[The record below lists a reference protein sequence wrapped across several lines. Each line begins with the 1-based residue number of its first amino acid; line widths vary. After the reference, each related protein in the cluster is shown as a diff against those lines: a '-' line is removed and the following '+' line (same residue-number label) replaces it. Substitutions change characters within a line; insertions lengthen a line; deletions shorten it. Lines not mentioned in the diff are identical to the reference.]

1 MSTSM
6 PLWVTI
12 PGTLLLICGGLL
24 AVVGSFGLVR
34 LPTFFARMHGP
45 SLGNTIGAGC
55 LLISSMLTSSAL
67 LERAVLHE
75 LVIAGCIFISSPV
88 TAMMLMKAAVYRD
101 LERKRSGQDDDF
113 PDERGRHRSG
123 DDRAA

>member
-1 MSTSM
+1 M

-12 PGTLLLICGGLL
+12 PGTLLLVCGGLL
-24 AVVGSFGLVR
+24 TVIGSAGLVR

-45 SLGNTIGAGC
+45 SLGNTVGAGC

-75 LVIAGCIFISSPV
+75 LVIAGCMFISSPV
-88 TAMMLMKAAVYRD
+88 TAMMLMRAAVYRD
-101 LERKRSGQDDDF
+101 LARKRSGEF
-113 PDERGRHRSG
+113 DELPSDRGGGSTRN
-123 DDRAA
+123 DRTA

>member
-1 MSTSM
+1 M

-12 PGTLLLICGGLL
+12 PGTLLLVCGGLL
-24 AVVGSFGLVR
+24 TVIGSFGLVR

-45 SLGNTIGAGC
+45 SLGNTMGAGC
-55 LLISSMLTSSAL
+55 LLISSMLTSSAI

-75 LVIAGCIFISSPV
+75 LVIAGSLFISSPV

-101 LERKRSGQDDDF
+101 LARKRSAPDADF
-113 PDERGRHRSG
+113 LDARGGASG
-123 DDRAA
+123 DDRTA